1 MTLFAFKVGLVTF
14 WVLWLFMVFL
24 TNVCEELKLLR
35 VVAPYW
41 KFASQNFQAIAQATG
56 RYQAPPWVPHLL
68 FVGVLVWQMG
78 TLLFFGRAIV
88 ASWLAG
94 TLATGPLNT
103 AFASSLGLLAAF
115 MIADEVFTQYDLE
128 RAHALFFI
136 AQLVTLLALHTLPAV

>member
-78 TLLFFGRAIV
+78 NTAVLWTSHCRFLVDGNLGHGSPEHRVCEQSGAFGRV
-88 ASWLAG
+88 HDCG
-94 TLATGPLNT
+94 
-103 AFASSLGLLAAF
+103 
-115 MIADEVFTQYDLE
+115 
-128 RAHALFFI
+128 
-136 AQLVTLLALHTLPAV
+136 